1 VRKGKLK
8 YSVISLLNGI
18 VKIKKPCGYCEKK
31 HVVEFPVDDLLVK
44 RRMCS
49 LCKICKQQME
59 EIKKKYPDLRKR
71 RDDEDFEE

>member
-1 VRKGKLK
+1 MRKGKLR
-8 YSVISLLNGI
+8 YSVISLLKGI

-49 LCKICKQQME
+49 LCEKCEKQIE
-59 EIKKKYPDLRKR
+59 EIKKKHPRLFKR
-71 RDDEDFEE
+71 RGDSEY